1 MPSHI
6 FKLHSRALL
15 SGALALL
22 SAAPLPAITLAEYAR
37 TNEIRLFVP
46 TKGAVMPNRH
56 DNPGHLKL
64 DTPALLLSGLNL
76 TDLTGIS
83 RLMVEYDGRKV
94 PVTSVK
100 NLFVYLNANGLTELP
115 DEIGELKNVIFLYVE
130 RNRLSSL
137 PRGFLGLEGLVAV
150 YFTENEFT
158 EIPRLIYEMTW
169 LRKLQFSWN
178 RITKLPADIGRL
190 DELRHFNIAG
200 NRIEVLPDSIARMT
214 KIRVCD
220 FSDNPIRVIP
230 ESFGDVG
237 IVNQLRVRNTNL
249 TTLPAGFARMR
260 ATIDITGSK
269 IDPARLPA
277 SLQAKISTEKPPG
290 SKDEE
295 PVVLPPQQSD

>member
-1 MPSHI
+1 MPSRI
-6 FKLHSRALL
+6 LKLNLRTFLVGTIALT
-15 SGALALL
+15 AAMPL
-22 SAAPLPAITLAEYAR
+22 SARSLAEYAR
-37 TNEIRLFVP
+37 TNEIKLFVP
-46 TKGAVMPNRH
+46 TKGAVMPNH
-56 DNPGHLKL
+56 LDNPGHLKL
-64 DTPALLLSGLNL
+64 DTPALLLSGLDL

-83 RLMVEYDGRKV
+83 RLMVEYQGRKV

-100 NLFVYLNANGLTELP
+100 KLFVYLNANGLTELP
-115 DEIGELKNVIFLYVE
+115 DEIGELKNVIFLYLE

-137 PRGFLGLEGLVAV
+137 PRGFLGLENLVAV

-169 LRKLQFSWN
+169 LSKLQFSWN
-178 RITKLPADIGRL
+178 RITELPADIGRL
-190 DELRHFNIAG
+190 NELRHFNIAG

-237 IVNQLRVRNTNL
+237 IVNQLRIRNTNL
-249 TTLPAGFARMR
+249 TTLPAGFAAMR

-277 SLQAKISTEKPPG
+277 SLQAKINVEKPPG
-290 SKDEE
+290 SKDDE
-295 PVVLPPQQSD
+295 PVVLKPQKS